1 MIYMTLPEDKVNII
15 PTLIRYHKSE
25 ILKRRQ
31 MLFDYYNGKH
41 TAILNKKRQSNN
53 VPNNKI
59 INPYPRYIVNT
70 VQGYFLGKPVRYDS
84 HDRALY
90 EMIDDIFDNNYEDD
104 LNLELAKSLS
114 ICGEAFEVVLLTKE
128 ANQSLAVKFAQLP
141 ALQTMAIYDDS
152 VIPKL
157 TAVFRYYEVRD
168 YLTNKDIT
176 KVEIYLDDRIEYY
189 SQTSKNS
196 FVLDEVVPHHFGCVP
211 VVHYLNNAEAMGDF
225 EVALSQIDAYD
236 RTIST
241 NLDEIEKFSNAYLIL
256 QGLDGTDDDE
266 MKQALKNLA
275 LKVPEGADI
284 SWLTKDLSSTTIF
297 EQLKVLDEKIH
308 TMTQV
313 PNLTDDSFANNSSGV
328 AIQYKLTAFENL
340 ISAKERKFEQGL
352 RKRLELIVN
361 ALNLKGNNFDYK
373 EIAITFDRNL
383 PNDLLNIS
391 QVVANLGA
399 YLPIETLLP
408 IIPFIKEPQEVL
420 DLLDKRQDIQDDT
433 QQDIGNDIGN
443 DIEENTGEK

>member
-1 MIYMTLPEDKVNII
+1 MIYMTLPEDKTALIS
-15 PTLIRYHKSE
+15 TLIRYHKNE
-25 ILKRRQ
+25 ILKRKQ

-41 TAILNKKRQSNN
+41 TAILNKKRKSKN

-84 HDRALY
+84 LDKALY
-90 EMIDDIFDNNYEDD
+90 EAIDDIYDDNYEDD
-104 LNLELAKSLS
+104 LNIELAKSLS
-114 ICGEAFEVVLLTKE
+114 ICGEAFEVILLTKDNE
-128 ANQSLAVKFAQLP
+128 EDSSAIKFAQLP

-157 TAVFRYYEVRD
+157 TAVFRYYDVHD
-168 YLTNKDIT
+168 YMTSQDIT
-176 KVEIYLDDRIEYY
+176 KVEIYLEDRIEYY
-189 SQTSKNS
+189 TQISKNN
-196 FVLDEVVPHHFGCVP
+196 FRLDDVVEHHFGSVP
-211 VVHYLNNAEAMGDF
+211 VVHYLNNAETMGDF

-241 NLDEIEKFSNAYLIL
+241 NLDEIEKFANAYLVL

-266 MKQALKNLA
+266 MRKALSNLA

-284 SWLTKDLSSTTIF
+284 SWLTKDLSSTTVF

-340 ISAKERKFEQGL
+340 IAAKERKFEQGL
-352 RKRLELIVN
+352 RKRLELIIT
-361 ALNLKGNNFDYK
+361 ALNLKGNDFDAK
-373 EIAITFDRNL
+373 DVSITFDRNL

-391 QVVANLGA
+391 QVVANLGN
-399 YLPIETLLP
+399 YLPIESLLP

-420 DLLDKRQDIQDDT
+420 DLLDKRL
-433 QQDIGNDIGN
+433 
-443 DIEENTGEK
+443 EENKANNQENALTTN

>member
-1 MIYMTLPEDKVNII
+1 MIYMTLPEDKTSII
-15 PTLIRYHKSE
+15 PTLIKYHKGHVFNR
-25 ILKRRQ
+25 KK

-41 TAILNKKRQSNN
+41 TEILNKKRQSKN

-84 HDRALY
+84 NNNDLY
-90 EMIDDIFDNNYEDD
+90 EAIDDIFDSNYEDD

-114 ICGEAFEVVLLTKE
+114 ICGEAFEVILLTKE
-128 ANQSLAVKFAQLP
+128 ADQSLVVKFAQLP

-157 TAVFRYYEVRD
+157 TAIFRYYEVHD

-176 KVEIYLDDRIEYY
+176 KVEIYLEDKIEYY
-189 SQTSKNS
+189 SQTGKNK
-196 FVLDEVVPHHFGCVP
+196 FVLDEVIQHHFGSVP

-266 MKQALKNLA
+266 MREALKNLA

-284 SWLTKDLSSTTIF
+284 SWLTKDLSSTTVF

-313 PNLTDDSFANNSSGV
+313 PNLTDDAFANNSSGV

-361 ALNLKGNNFDYK
+361 ALNLKGNNYDCK
-373 EIAITFDRNL
+373 DISITFDRNL

-420 DLLDKRQDIQDDT
+420 DLLDRKEEIK
-433 QQDIGNDIGN
+433 
-443 DIEENTGEK
+443 EENNITTDTTTK

>member
-1 MIYMTLPEDKVNII
+1 MIYMTLPEDKAPII
-15 PTLIRYHKSE
+15 NTLIKYHKSH
-25 ILKRRQ
+25 ILGRKE

-41 TAILNKKRQSNN
+41 TGILNKKRQSKN

-84 HDRALY
+84 NNKAIY
-90 EMIDDIFDNNYEDD
+90 EAIDDIFDNNYEDD
-104 LNLELAKSLS
+104 INLELAKSLS
-114 ICGEAFEVVLLTKE
+114 ICGEAFELVLLTKE
-128 ANQSLAVKFAQLP
+128 NGSANVKFAQLP
-141 ALQTMAIYDDS
+141 SLQTMAIYDDS
-152 VIPKL
+152 VIPRL
-157 TAVFRYYEVRD
+157 TAVFRYYEVHD

-176 KVEIYLDDRIEYY
+176 KVEIYLDNCIEYY
-189 SQTSKNS
+189 TQVSKSN
-196 FVLDEVVPHHFGCVP
+196 FVLDDVVPHHFGTVP
-211 VVHYLNNAEAMGDF
+211 VVHYLNNMEAMGDF

-266 MKQALKNLA
+266 MREALKNLA

-284 SWLTKDLSSTTIF
+284 SWLTKDLSSTTVF

-340 ISAKERKFEQGL
+340 IAAKERKFEQGL
-352 RKRLELIVN
+352 RKRLELIVT
-361 ALNLKGNNFDYK
+361 ALNLKGSSFDYK
-373 EIAITFDRNL
+373 DISITFDRNL

-420 DLLDKRQDIQDDT
+420 ELLDKRQEEDIT
-433 QQDIGNDIGN
+433 TDI
-443 DIEENTGEK
+443 TTK